1 LAVSAKISKLIFTH
15 ELTEGFS
22 ERFFFVPPS
31 PDYLK
36 LLHTS
41 YGRDGSLGGIRCF
54 QLFVLFVK
62 PKKSFFRIIWDFGH
76 VPNDRLPRR
85 TGLEG

>member
-1 LAVSAKISKLIFTH
+1 MFTH

-22 ERFFFVPPS
+22 ERFFFVPNS

-41 YGRDGSLGGIRCF
+41 YGRDGSLGGNSLLSALCTLRKTKEK
-54 QLFVLFVK
+54 LL
-62 PKKSFFRIIWDFGH
+62 SDHLGFRAWSQ
-76 VPNDRLPRR
+76 
-85 TGLEG
+85 